1 MKSKQNLTQNPEIN
15 SLARQNEV
23 DACLDARHVEPGLR
37 LRGGL
42 VLPRGIKHNLHPWG
56 IKMYYTRGV

>member
-15 SLARQNEV
+15 SLARQNEL

-37 LRGGL
+37 ARGWQRRDARRVSRLADGL
-42 VLPRGIKHNLHPWG
+42 GQRSA
-56 IKMYYTRGV
+56 